1 MDLNCEIKPASH
13 LQIYDEQNRFEV
25 PHEHV
30 KNVSKSPNNSL
41 NTVLEMKSQPFGL
54 TVRRREN
61 QKVL

>member
-1 MDLNCEIKPASH
+1 MDLKCEIKPTSH
-13 LQIYDEQNRFEV
+13 WQIYDEQKRFEV

-30 KNVSKSPNNSL
+30 KNVSKSPYKPL
-41 NTVLEMKSQPFGL
+41 NAVLEMKSQPFGL